1 MARQTA
7 CAPSYCPSRRLD
19 GGGFGFDAADPA
31 DPAATVTITPTSG
44 NTRPIYIYPNA
55 RVGATVA
62 VYAADGTTLLGFA
75 VNQSCCAP
83 DCDCGAG
90 AAGPA
95 GPQGPAGPAGATGA
109 TGATGPAGPAGPAGA
124 TGATGSIG
132 PQGLTGPAG
141 PAGPQG
147 PAGPAGATGAT
158 GPAGPAGPAGATGAT
173 GSIGPQGLT
182 GPAGP
187 AGPQGPAGVDGN
199 ALAAATDT
207 VQGKVALAVG
217 ANYPQT
223 TNDVD
228 AATPAYVQ
236 AALSSLSALFTVQL
250 LANDGVTILGYA
262 KAP

>member
-95 GPQGPAGPAGATGA
+95 GPQGPAGPAG
-109 TGATGPAGPAGPAGA
+109 PQGPAGPAGA
-124 TGATGSIG
+124 T
-132 PQGLTGPAG
+132 
-141 PAGPQG
+141 G

-158 GPAGPAGPAGATGAT
+158 GPAGPAGATGAT
-173 GSIGPQGLT
+173 GLT

-187 AGPQGPAGVDGN
+187 AGPAGATGATGATGPAGPAGATGATGPAGPQGPIGPAGPTGPQGPAGADGT
-199 ALAAATDT
+199 AAAPATDT
-207 VQGKVALAVG
+207 TAGLVQLAVA
-217 ANYPQT
+217 ANYPQNANNT
-223 TNDVD
+223 D
-228 AATPAYVQ
+228 AATPAYVAAAF
-236 AALSSLSALFTVQL
+236 AALANTFTVPL
-250 LANDGVTILGYA
+250 LANDGTTVLGYA